1 MVAVTVLC
9 VDGPFLSWK
18 GSSNMTSKIFKGAG
32 TKDKSKSVRMV
43 DENAGVVHRRVLD
56 ARGKAEKILQDAEAD
71 AEKTRI
77 EARRVLEES
86 KTQSERAIK
95 KGFSEGEAKGF
106 ATVTEKLVELEHLRE
121 RFYESVEPEL
131 IKLSMS
137 IAEKVIG
144 KLASENSK
152 LVEGVVHQALEKTLG
167 DRIVIRLNPEDYSG
181 LMERDVDFR
190 EKIDR
195 TKRLTLRSDEAITKG
210 GCVVES
216 EVGTIDAQLDLQLEA
231 MRKALEISD

>member
-1 MVAVTVLC
+1 
-9 VDGPFLSWK
+9 
-18 GSSNMTSKIFKGAG
+18 MTSKIFKGAG